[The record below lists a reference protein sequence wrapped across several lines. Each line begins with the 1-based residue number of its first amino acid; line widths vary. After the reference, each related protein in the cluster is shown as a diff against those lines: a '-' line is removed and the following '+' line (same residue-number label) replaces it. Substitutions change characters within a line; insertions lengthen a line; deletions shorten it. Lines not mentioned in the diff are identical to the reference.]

1 MSSEDGRIQV
11 VANVDAKIPHWVPIY
26 PGAKLSSQTAKE
38 NGGTMM
44 LEVKEEF
51 GKVKAWSEEQIKA
64 QWFDW
69 KLATLP
75 EGSQVLLIASK
86 NDEKQGLAIIIEN
99 GAGVYSGDNYVWIE
113 KVGCSRARASE
124 RLSAVAAK

>member
-86 NDEKQGLAIIIEN
+86 NDEKQGLAIIIRKRSRSLLGRQLRLDRESR
-99 GAGVYSGDNYVWIE
+99 ALA
-113 KVGCSRARASE
+113 RARAS
-124 RLSAVAAK
+124 A